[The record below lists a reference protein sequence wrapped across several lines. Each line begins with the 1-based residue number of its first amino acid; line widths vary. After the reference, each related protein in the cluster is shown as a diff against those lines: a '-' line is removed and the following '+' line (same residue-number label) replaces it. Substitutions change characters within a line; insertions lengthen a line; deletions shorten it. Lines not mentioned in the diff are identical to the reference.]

1 MVVAKKKPSA
11 LDALT
16 RHDEERRLLE
26 SRREELRRAA
36 ALELGLIALD
46 AGGGALGAQGLRQAI
61 LLALKGDRGQPAPLR
76 TGSRDC
82 AVQPLVK
89 GEGDA

>member
-1 MVVAKKKPSA
+1 MAKKKPSA

-16 RHDEERRLLE
+16 RHDEEQRLLE

-46 AGGGALGAQGLRQAI
+46 AGGGALGAEGLRQAI
-61 LLALKGDRGQPAPLR
+61 RLALDGNGGEPAPGKMR
-76 TGSRDC
+76 SQ
-82 AVQPLVK
+82 VSMVHSPVK
-89 GEGDA
+89 GEGNA

>member
-1 MVVAKKKPSA
+1 MAKKKPSA

-16 RHDEERRLLE
+16 RHDEEQRLLE

-46 AGGGALGAQGLRQAI
+46 AGGGALGAEGLRRAI
-61 LLALKGDRGQPAPLR
+61 RLALNVNGCEPVPGKMRAQEGTDQPP
-76 TGSRDC
+76 
-82 AVQPLVK
+82 VK

>member
-1 MVVAKKKPSA
+1 MAKKKPSA

-16 RHDEERRLLE
+16 RHDEEQRLLE

-46 AGGGALGAQGLRQAI
+46 AGGGALGAEGLRQAI
-61 LLALKGDRGQPAPLR
+61 RLALQGNGGEPAAGRTRPRDETIQPA
-76 TGSRDC
+76 
-82 AVQPLVK
+82 VK